1 MNALHEQ
8 FVSETRELI
17 HRATDDLIA
26 VEREGAS
33 AERIDRIFRVFH
45 TLKGSA
51 GVVELPAMIVTL
63 HAAEDLLAAVH
74 GGQLGVT
81 SAMIDQA
88 LACLDQVSRW
98 VDAFEAH
105 GTVPFEA
112 GEQGQAMALGL
123 RHFLTE
129 SSVPE
134 PVRSDRS
141 VSENAGDRAPPA
153 WVSRLIS
160 PERKRITRHLQEQP
174 SALVAVS
181 YEPRPGCFFDGDD
194 PLALMRVMPNLL
206 AFHVEARE
214 AWPPLAD
221 LDPYACNLR
230 LEAIAACTRADLVDI
245 FRLVSD
251 QVRIIDIPI
260 ETLPPEYSATFDNR
274 APTELVR
281 AIIEEQRRILLASN
295 ERDDLTGRLGAAARV
310 AANALRHCGR
320 ADLTPPIEGAKEA
333 AYVWADATPLL
344 STLGEVLASLASD
357 TQTAEGDD
365 AVQRAAGSSEAE
377 EQVPAATRSLRVDER
392 RIDALFN
399 LAGELIVAMNGFA
412 HLAKRIED
420 EIGGH
425 DLARA
430 VKREH
435 EAIERLV
442 GEMHAA
448 ILQLRM
454 VPVAQVFRS
463 FPRLVRDMSQRLG
476 KKVALVTRG
485 ETTEADKTVVDRLF
499 EPLLHLIRNALD
511 HGIESP
517 EQRRTAGKSEAA
529 TVTLQ
534 ASRLGDRFV
543 VEVSDDGRGI
553 DPEIVRRKAR
563 ERGVFA
569 ADELAAFS
577 DEQILDLVFSSGFS
591 TAAEVSDI
599 SGRGVGMDV
608 VRTTIEQTGGRAS
621 LTSGVGVGTT
631 VRLDLPMNIAMTRIM
646 VVETAGQ
653 VFGIPMDAVT
663 ETVRLTPDRISQI
676 KGNEGFVLRDRVVPI
691 CSLADLMNLPKRP
704 IPGSAL
710 RLLAVIESGAKIVAI
725 EVDAVRDRIEVVL
738 KPMQGL
744 LSSARGYA
752 GTTLM
757 ADGKVL
763 LVLDIKEI
771 LL

>member
-1 MNALHEQ
+1 
-8 FVSETRELI
+8 
-17 HRATDDLIA
+17 
-26 VEREGAS
+26 
-33 AERIDRIFRVFH
+33 
-45 TLKGSA
+45 
-51 GVVELPAMIVTL
+51 
-63 HAAEDLLAAVH
+63 
-74 GGQLGVT
+74 
-81 SAMIDQA
+81 
-88 LACLDQVSRW
+88 
-98 VDAFEAH
+98 
-105 GTVPFEA
+105 
-112 GEQGQAMALGL
+112 
-123 RHFLTE
+123 
-129 SSVPE
+129 
-134 PVRSDRS
+134 
-141 VSENAGDRAPPA
+141 
-153 WVSRLIS
+153 
-160 PERKRITRHLQEQP
+160 
-174 SALVAVS
+174 
-181 YEPRPGCFFDGDD
+181 
-194 PLALMRVMPNLL
+194 
-206 AFHVEARE
+206 
-214 AWPPLAD
+214 
-221 LDPYACNLR
+221 
-230 LEAIAACTRADLVDI
+230 
-245 FRLVSD
+245 
-251 QVRIIDIPI
+251 
-260 ETLPPEYSATFDNR
+260 
-274 APTELVR
+274 
-281 AIIEEQRRILLASN
+281 
-295 ERDDLTGRLGAAARV
+295 
-310 AANALRHCGR
+310 
-320 ADLTPPIEGAKEA
+320 
-333 AYVWADATPLL
+333 
-344 STLGEVLASLASD
+344 
-357 TQTAEGDD
+357 
-365 AVQRAAGSSEAE
+365 
-377 EQVPAATRSLRVDER
+377 LRVDER

-399 LAGELIVAMNGFA
+399 LAGELIVAKNGFA

-563 ERGVFA
+563 ERGVVA

-577 DEQILDLVFSSGFS
+577 DEQILDLVFSAGFS

-691 CSLADLMNLPKRP
+691 CSLADLMNLPTRP

-725 EVDAVRDRIEVVL
+725 EVDAVRDRLEVVL

-752 GTTLM
+752 GTTLL

>member
-1 MNALHEQ
+1 LNALHEQ

-17 HRATDDLIA
+17 HQATDDLIA

-51 GVVELPAMIVTL
+51 GVVELQAMIVTL
-63 HAAEDLLAAVH
+63 HAAEDLLAAIH
-74 GGQLGVT
+74 DGQLSVN
-81 SAMIDQA
+81 SMMVDQI

-98 VDAFEAH
+98 VDTFEAH

-112 GEQGQAMALGL
+112 GERGQAMALGL

-141 VSENAGDRAPPA
+141 VSENAEDRVPPA

-160 PERKRITRHLQEQP
+160 AERKRIARHLQEQP

-181 YEPRPGCFFDGDD
+181 YEPHPGCFFDGDD

-214 AWPPLAD
+214 AWPALAD

-230 LEAIAACTRADLVDI
+230 LEAISACTRADLVDI

-251 QVRIIDIPI
+251 QVRMIDIPF
-260 ETLPPEYSATFDNR
+260 ETLPPECSATFGNR
-274 APTELVR
+274 EPTELVR
-281 AIIEEQRRILLASN
+281 AIIEEQRRILVASN
-295 ERDDLTGRLGAAARV
+295 QRDDLTGRLGAAARV

-320 ADLTPPIEGAKEA
+320 ADLTPPIEGARESA
-333 AYVWADATPLL
+333 FAWADATQLL
-344 STLGEVLASLASD
+344 STLDEVLASLASD
-357 TQTAEGDD
+357 TQTTEGDG
-365 AVQRAAGSSEAE
+365 AVQRTAGSSEAE

-399 LAGELIVAMNGFA
+399 LAGELIVAKNGFT

-476 KKVALVTRG
+476 KNVALVTRG

-534 ASRLGDRFV
+534 ASRSGDRFV
-543 VEVSDDGRGI
+543 VAVSDDGRGI

-563 ERGVFA
+563 ERGIVA

-577 DEQILDLVFSSGFS
+577 DEQILDLVFSAGFS
-591 TAAEVSDI
+591 TTSEVSDI

-631 VRLDLPMNIAMTRIM
+631 VRLDLPMNIAMTRVM

-663 ETVRLTPDRISQI
+663 QTVRLTPDRISQI

-725 EVDAVRDRIEVVL
+725 EVDAVRDRLEVVL

-752 GTTLM
+752 GTTLL